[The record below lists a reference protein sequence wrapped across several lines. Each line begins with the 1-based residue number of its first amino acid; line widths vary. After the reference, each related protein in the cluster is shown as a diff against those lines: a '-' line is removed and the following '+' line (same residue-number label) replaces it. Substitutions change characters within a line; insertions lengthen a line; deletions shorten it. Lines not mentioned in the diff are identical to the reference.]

1 MEHATLVDVE
11 NAEVAIAQRLKL
23 TVRALRIRRGTIA
36 VMLGPNGS
44 GKSTLARFLCRIN
57 GPERVQAS
65 REARPEPAA
74 VMVWQSLN
82 LFPLT
87 VLGNVEIVRK
97 IGGEIAL
104 KYFKLWVL
112 RKAHADSISGGER
125 QKLAIVRS
133 LVTGADLM
141 VLDEPTS
148 SLDSR
153 SVHELSEVIGAYTT
167 QAVNRSDDYLQS
179 LSSNG
184 DQQMPRAMLIIT
196 HDVRFVRM
204 LARFERLR
212 VFTVSNDQRVDG
224 DSSDFV
230 LNSGANGE
238 GYTIDQVHT
247 HPPDLFSADF
257 FGVANVIGFTAA
269 VGKPRGP
276 EDLCARYVPEAVG
289 WLVLRD
295 EAIEIREIAGDSGAT
310 LSGLRA
316 NLIGWEYVGSEKR
329 ARLSV
334 SGRHGAFEL
343 TVPSDAL
350 PGSNTTQLEVGIKIS
365 DQSMWSIVG
374 SDTPLG

>member
-11 NAEVAIAQRLKL
+11 NADVAIAQRLKL

-65 REARPEPAA
+65 REARPVPAT

-87 VLGNVEIVRK
+87 VLRNVEIVRK
-97 IGGEIAL
+97 AGGEIAL

-112 RKAHADSISGGER
+112 RKAQADSISGGER

-133 LVTGADLM
+133 LVTEADLV

-153 SVHELSEVIGAYTT
+153 SVYELAEVIGAYTS
-167 QAVNRSDDYLQS
+167 QGASRSDDYLQS
-179 LSSNG
+179 LDSNR
-184 DQQMPRAMLIIT
+184 DQQLPKAMLIIT

-247 HPPDLFSADF
+247 HPPDLFAADF

-269 VGKPRGP
+269 VGKPRGH

-289 WLVLRD
+289 WVVLRD
-295 EAIEIREIAGDSGAT
+295 EAIEVREIPSDGGAN
-310 LSGLRA
+310 LSALRA
-316 NLIGWEYVGSEKR
+316 NFIGSEYVGSEKR
-329 ARLSV
+329 ARLLV
-334 SGRHGAFEL
+334 SGRHGEFEL
-343 TVPSDAL
+343 TVPSNVL
-350 PGSNTTQLEVGIKIS
+350 PGDHTTPLEVAIKIS

-374 SDTPLG
+374 SEAPHD